1 MPSELK
7 KLKQQQQQIKPQ
19 VEVIFAQPAFA
30 NRLAS
35 AGEIQIEPGLI
46 MPEDK
51 LNPSNDLSRAGKRN
65 GAPYRRQS
73 SQSQNEHM
81 QNLSNKQLNQGS
93 PVQQKIFRSQERFDQ
108 SQSSNSKG
116 SVCPFANNSKQNR
129 NSSSPKVPSNSVSSG
144 QSVGSRYKV
153 VRNAPHHRDSLKLVN

>member
-1 MPSELK
+1 MPSELN
-7 KLKQQQQQIKPQ
+7 KLKQQQQIKPQ

-35 AGEIQIEPGLI
+35 AGELQLEPGLI

-73 SQSQNEHM
+73 SQSQSEHM
-81 QNLSNKQLNQGS
+81 QNPSNKQLNQES
-93 PVQQKIFRSQERFDQ
+93 PVQHFRSQERVDQ
-108 SQSSNSKG
+108 NQSSNSKG
-116 SVCPFANNSKQNR
+116 SVCPYANNSKQNR
-129 NSSSPKVPSNSVSSG
+129 NSSSPKVPSVSVSSG
-144 QSVGSRYKV
+144 QSRGSRYKV